1 MSSSSRNPHATQ
13 ASRTPLLAR
22 LPAIQTLSYQQQG
35 ARGAPLLV
43 DAGPEVLSAN
53 VGSGAGRALSEL
65 PGGYRLD
72 TLLPGPRLQAWVR
85 GGARFSLSRDGQV
98 QVGWG
103 RRLAATEF
111 EALGDGQPGL
121 AMLEP
126 EEIRYLEAYLL
137 WQGRRWSDAEDGIDA
152 GPGEASA
159 FDPFSGQARTRAC
172 VAESAGLSGLRI
184 LHTEA
189 ATSFGGQEFCIY
201 KEMVAMRE
209 RGHHLEAVCQPQA
222 ELGGR
227 LREAGFKVHNLLMD
241 GPVNFLRGVSALRR
255 VLRGGRFDVLNT
267 HSRRDTVLASIGARL
282 AGTPLIVRTRHL
294 SNKVGSLWSY
304 TRLPHCVTTVSDHVR
319 QHLID
324 RGVPPD
330 RVATVY
336 SPIVLPP
343 PVEHSTL
350 RGELGLAQDDVVVG
364 CVAVMRATKGHK
376 DLIDAIAPLMAS
388 RPKLHLVFV
397 GGGSPV
403 FEQTQEY
410 VAQLGLQDRIHL
422 MGMRRDVPNLLAG
435 FDLFA
440 LATQQEA
447 SGTVYV
453 EAQASGLPVVGTDV
467 GGVSEMFRDGE
478 TGILVPPKDPAAL
491 AAALTRL
498 IDDPVLR
505 RAMGEAGRKLV
516 WDEGVFSP
524 SRLAENTEAVYC
536 KWLAERGK

>member
-1 MSSSSRNPHATQ
+1 MPCA
-13 ASRTPLLAR
+13 
-22 LPAIQTLSYQQQG
+22 
-35 ARGAPLLV
+35 
-43 DAGPEVLSAN
+43 
-53 VGSGAGRALSEL
+53 
-65 PGGYRLD
+65 
-72 TLLPGPRLQAWVR
+72 
-85 GGARFSLSRDGQV
+85 
-98 QVGWG
+98 
-103 RRLAATEF
+103 
-111 EALGDGQPGL
+111 
-121 AMLEP
+121 
-126 EEIRYLEAYLL
+126 
-137 WQGRRWSDAEDGIDA
+137 
-152 GPGEASA
+152 
-159 FDPFSGQARTRAC
+159 
-172 VAESAGLSGLRI
+172 
-184 LHTEA
+184 
-189 ATSFGGQEFCIY
+189 
-201 KEMVAMRE
+201 
-209 RGHHLEAVCQPQA
+209 RGHHVEAICQPQA
-222 ELGGR
+222 LLATR
-227 LREAGFKVHNLLMD
+227 LSEAGFTVHTLEMD
-241 GPVNFLRGVSALRR
+241 GPLNYLKGVAIIRGILRA
-255 VLRGGRFDVLNT
+255 GRFDVLNT
-267 HSRRDTVLASIGARL
+267 HSRRDTVIAAAAGRL

-336 SPIVLPP
+336 SPIVPP

-364 CVAVMRATKGHK
+364 CVAVMRATKGHGP
-376 DLIDAIAPLMAS
+376 DRRDRSADGQPSQAAPGV
-388 RPKLHLVFV
+388 RR
-397 GGGSPV
+397 GGSPV

-478 TGILVPPKDPAAL
+478 TGILVPPDPAAL

-498 IDDPVLR
+498 IDDPALR

-524 SRLAENTEAVYC
+524 SGWPRPPRRSRQVAGGA
-536 KWLAERGK
+536 RQ